1 MPASERGL
9 AKNQGAREAKIK
21 SARKNQAP
29 LDSTAQTGRQA
40 DNDRGRNHRG
50 VEEGRQI
57 RRGSGKRKTGARRAN
72 APKMRGSRIEEQRH
86 RRANGLRTALCL
98 SAAKTGATG
107 AVPLRRANDAARGK
121 GGEKN
126 KSAKRMPTHPPP
138 QKKKTKSARG
148 AGPRTA
154 KTRPTIGRATFSAPG
169 ATTPKTLR
177 CGAAAL
183 VYGLLHDVWAA
194 ARTHPPGRNLS
205 FHVRLPG
212 LGHTSHDQLPL

>member
-107 AVPLRRANDAARGK
+107 AVALRRANDAARGK
-121 GGEKN
+121 GEKTSRQTHADAPPPKKKKN
-126 KSAKRMPTHPPP
+126 KER
-138 QKKKTKSARG
+138 AR
-148 AGPRTA
+148 R
-154 KTRPTIGRATFSAPG
+154 RPKDCENEADDWARNI
-169 ATTPKTLR
+169 LR
-177 CGAAAL
+177 
-183 VYGLLHDVWAA
+183 
-194 ARTHPPGRNLS
+194 PGRNNAKNPALRRRG
-205 FHVRLPG
+205 VGLWIAARRLGGRPHAPSRKE
-212 LGHTSHDQLPL
+212 LILPR